1 MASIPPITDELQSEL
16 GLSATAAGI
25 LTAAPVLC
33 FGAFAFVAPVLARRT
48 GAERLLWLALIPIV
62 VGVAGRAAGSSA
74 ALFAGTVLA
83 GIGIAIGN
91 VILPSIV
98 KNRFEHA
105 TGLVTGTY
113 VAALTAGAAL
123 AAGLTVPLERS
134 IGWQAAL
141 AVWALPAVA
150 AFAVLGTTLSGDRT
164 PSPIQGQSGGV
175 QGLLRD
181 RLAWQVTLYMGL
193 QSLVFYAGLAWLAAI
208 LRDDGYSPG
217 TAGALLAV
225 YALGGIPSA
234 AVVPVLAERMRDQR
248 VLAAVVC
255 TAEGVALLGLLL
267 ATDAAVAWVT
277 LLALGQGGAFSLAL
291 ALMVLRAPNATVA
304 ADLSGMAQ
312 GFGYALA
319 ALGPFAI
326 GALDDWS
333 GSWDVALSA
342 LVAMTVPLLVVGV
355 QAGRARTVGAG

>member
-98 KNRFEHA
+98 KNRFERA

-134 IGWQAAL
+134 IGTEPPSEPQ
-141 AVWALPAVA
+141 PIS
-150 AFAVLGTTLSGDRT
+150 TTC
-164 PSPIQGQSGGV
+164 
-175 QGLLRD
+175 
-181 RLAWQVTLYMGL
+181 
-193 QSLVFYAGLAWLAAI
+193 
-208 LRDDGYSPG
+208 
-217 TAGALLAV
+217 AGAA
-225 YALGGIPSA
+225 AGSSTTRAPSGTPPSSSAARPSA
-234 AVVPVLAERMRDQR
+234 TPR
-248 VLAAVVC
+248 
-255 TAEGVALLGLLL
+255 TA
-267 ATDAAVAWVT
+267 
-277 LLALGQGGAFSLAL
+277 S
-291 ALMVLRAPNATVA
+291 
-304 ADLSGMAQ
+304 
-312 GFGYALA
+312 
-319 ALGPFAI
+319 
-326 GALDDWS
+326 
-333 GSWDVALSA
+333 
-342 LVAMTVPLLVVGV
+342 
-355 QAGRARTVGAG
+355 